1 MTQSDGKGD
10 EPNQAKAVT
19 ADLFAGRH
27 PSTAEQAWASTT
39 LAGALEAH
47 PEQPIGSPGGSNRD
61 EWGQACF
68 TSVSGVPV
76 RRLYSQ
82 ADLPEDWAAT
92 LDRHLGLPGEPPYTR
107 GIHSTGYRGKLWT
120 MRQFSG
126 FATAEETNARYRYL
140 LANGGGGL
148 SVAFDLPTLMGY
160 DSDAAESEGEVG
172 KCGVAIDSLED
183 MEALFSGIE
192 LENTS
197 VSMTINSPANVIW
210 AMYLVTVEKQ
220 GGDWKKVA
228 GTLQNDILKEYIAQ
242 KEYIFP
248 PAPSMRLVIDTIEFG
263 SLFTPRFNPI
273 SISGYHIRE
282 AGSTALQELAFTLY
296 DGVEYVEWALRRGLQ
311 LDDFA
316 PRLSF
321 FFNAHNDFFEE
332 IGKFRAARKIWYRL
346 MTERFGAQDARSHW
360 MRFHTQTAGVSLT
373 AQQPKNNIARVAIQ
387 ALAAVLGGT
396 QSLHTDGFDEALAL
410 PTEDAARIALRTQQI
425 LAYESGVA
433 NTVDPL
439 AGSYFV
445 ERLTLDMEKG
455 AFDYFDKLDAMGGMV
470 RAIERG
476 FPQKE
481 IADASYAYQRAV
493 ERREKVI
500 VGVNEYVVEEGLPE
514 ILRIGES
521 VRDWQAG
528 KLQRLRARRSNDAVA
543 HSLAALRHALEL
555 DPDASRGSL
564 SSANT
569 MPYLLECVRAYATV
583 GEICDAMRAVLGT
596 YEEVSI
602 A

>member
-1 MTQSDGKGD
+1 MT
-10 EPNQAKAVT
+10 ERRPT
-19 ADLFAGRH
+19 AR
-27 PSTAEQAWASTT
+27 EEAWTAST
-39 LAGALEAH
+39 LAAALKKN
-47 PEQPIGSPGGSNRD
+47 PEQPIGAPGGINRD
-61 EWGQACF
+61 ENGQARF

-76 RRLYSQ
+76 RRLYTA
-82 ADLPEDWAAT
+82 ADLPADFSP
-92 LDRHLGLPGEPPYTR
+92 GLPGEPPYTR

-126 FATAEETNARYRYL
+126 FATPEETNARYRYL

-160 DSDAAESEGEVG
+160 DSDAPESEGEVG

-183 MEALFSGIE
+183 METLFASID
-192 LENTS
+192 LEKTS
-197 VSMTINSPANVIW
+197 VSMTINSPANVLW
-210 AMYLVTVEKQ
+210 AMYLVAVEKQ
-220 GGDWKKVA
+220 GGDWKNVA

-242 KEYIFP
+242 KEFIFP
-248 PAPSMRLVIDTIEFG
+248 PAPSMRLVVDTIEFG
-263 SLFTPRFNPI
+263 SLFAPRFNPV

-311 LDDFA
+311 VDDFA

-332 IGKFRAARKIWYRL
+332 IGKFRAARKLWYRL
-346 MTERFGAQDARSHW
+346 MAERFRAQDARSHW

-373 AQQPKNNIARVAIQ
+373 AQQPKNNIARVAVQ

-396 QSLHTDGFDEALAL
+396 QSLHTDAFDEALAL
-410 PTEDAARIALRTQQI
+410 PTEEAARIALRTQQI

-439 AGSYFV
+439 GGSYFV
-445 ERLTLDMEKG
+445 ERLTLDMEQG
-455 AFDYFDKLDAMGGMV
+455 AFAYFKKLDAMGGMV
-470 RAIERG
+470 AAIERG

-493 ERREKVI
+493 EGGQKVI
-500 VGVNEYVVEEGLPE
+500 VGVNEYVMEEEPPE

-521 VRDWQAG
+521 VREWQTA
-528 KLQRLRARRSNDAVA
+528 KLARLRTRRSNDAVER
-543 HSLAALRHALEL
+543 SLDELRRVLALE
-555 DPDASRGSL
+555 PRAGRARL

-569 MPYLLECVRAYATV
+569 MPYLLDCVRAYATL
-583 GEICDAMRAVLGT
+583 GEICDAMRAVLGI
-596 YEEVSI
+596 YQEVSI
-602 A
+602 S